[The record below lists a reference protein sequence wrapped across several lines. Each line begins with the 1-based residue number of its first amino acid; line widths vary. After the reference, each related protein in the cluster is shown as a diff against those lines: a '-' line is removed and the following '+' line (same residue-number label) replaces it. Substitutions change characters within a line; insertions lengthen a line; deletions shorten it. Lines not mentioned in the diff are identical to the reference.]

1 MVQSYF
7 ATMNDIGAQTW
18 IMHGTLLGWWWNRK
32 IFPWDSDVDVQMSES
47 SMRYIADWYNM
58 TVHHYRFSADDDG
71 VGLGGRDYLLEINPN
86 YSNESVHDIHNR
98 IDARWIDM
106 DSGLFIDITTLRPN
120 RTAQALGI
128 PGMMMCKDLHWYR
141 ERDVYPLRD
150 SIFEGVRVKIPFAY
164 SELLEEEYGAKSLS
178 RTRFEGH
185 SFDAARMEW
194 IPDPSVPRTREGRP
208 RRPTP
213 ARAQAHNMPYAQVR
227 AKNGY

>member
-32 IFPWDSDVDVQMSES
+32 VFPWDSDVDVQMSES

-58 TVHHYRFSADDDG
+58 TVHHYRFPANDDG

-106 DSGLFIDITTLRPN
+106 DSGLFIDITTLRAN

-128 PGMMMCKDLHWYR
+128 TGMMMCKDLHWYR

-150 SIFEGVRVKIPFAY
+150 SIFEGVRVKVPYAY
-164 SELLEEEYGAKSLS
+164 SELLVEEYGAKSLS

-185 SFDAARMEW
+185 RFDAAQMEW

-208 RRPTP
+208 RRP
-213 ARAQAHNMPYAQVR
+213 ARPFAHAPVPQVR
-227 AKNGY
+227 STNGN